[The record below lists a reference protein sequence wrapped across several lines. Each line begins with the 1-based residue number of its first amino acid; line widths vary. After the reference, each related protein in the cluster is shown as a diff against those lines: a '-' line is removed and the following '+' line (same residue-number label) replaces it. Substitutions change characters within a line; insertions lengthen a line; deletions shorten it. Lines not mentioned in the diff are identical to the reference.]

1 MAPERQKAK
10 GTSRMRS
17 KPKDRK
23 GRGVSSS
30 RSSASGVRATRPQ
43 DTILR
48 YLQSSSPLPAASERR
63 TPPRVASSGTL
74 RSDFSSATSNSTFAS
89 RLSNGSNTGP
99 VATSTAFPE
108 PLSISSSSSSSLSS
122 TVSPSIDESSGNARW
137 RRGRHLDE
145 RPSSRSP
152 VRQHYG
158 GKEYIPDSIDD
169 NMIDAAAPDGDVP
182 LNDQSLVFGP
192 DMQMDLAEEDDRSW
206 HMRSTP
212 PCSHKPYPD
221 GIINRANND
230 RRENIVTRSE
240 HPLNEAHDEE
250 RADPV
255 AAELPTRQEIYNWVE
270 EEELDEGEK
279 LARRIVYIL
288 TAGLVSCPAD
298 QHKGQDA
305 SHLAT
310 CRRHLHLRETWAG
323 SSARVSGSSFA
334 EREEQSRQ
342 FGLDRTVR
350 PLDASVTGLR
360 RDQLPPASRLE
371 AQFAG
376 WHEDKDWSDAEVC
389 LHQDDV
395 PQRKLAPAVHDIDSF
410 LHVTKDPRSLRG
422 PLNICITAQ
431 PSLLLS
437 KSIHVRV
444 PIRVGEKIRQVP
456 IYQIPHTVLAHQRPR
471 TVYMFFPRLY
481 DEKRRKKG
489 PVPLREEQNR
499 LFFDGFI
506 RPSIEKIGPHFV
518 HHLPGSYDSVRAA
531 SRIAR
536 ESSGSA
542 AVRGAAFE
550 VPYSEENLPRLWSVM
565 QEALDRAERDMAA
578 DGLRPGGS
586 GSVRETE
593 DASRLWQFG
602 DAIFLCSY
610 KDTKLWHQ
618 SSGSSIAGVLGDFR
632 ARCGVVSLEQ
642 EPAAS
647 IRSGDPAY
655 GNIRTEPMPWRQ
667 TQLVDVASEL
677 LPTRSGHTVLAR
689 RCCQYNTLRF
699 LYGQSGE
706 ALLGRTAPLVEDD
719 ADSDWDDET
728 GSIQEDEEGEG
739 ESDRG
744 GDGQAP
750 GGRGSEEDQAAGEGW
765 KPPRI
770 PRAVTTE
777 YPVHMLRDSICITS
791 EPRRT
796 SPIFRRGVSYVQSYT
811 VEEGN
816 FNVAAVWAFSHPN
829 IFNLAHSDEAWAAVA
844 RKGNIKAS
852 RQEAERA
859 LSQSIQRMASNLEDS
874 SRGCGRRKRL
884 GGN

>member
-1 MAPERQKAK
+1 M
-10 GTSRMRS
+10 
-17 KPKDRK
+17 
-23 GRGVSSS
+23 
-30 RSSASGVRATRPQ
+30 
-43 DTILR
+43 
-48 YLQSSSPLPAASERR
+48 
-63 TPPRVASSGTL
+63 
-74 RSDFSSATSNSTFAS
+74 
-89 RLSNGSNTGP
+89 
-99 VATSTAFPE
+99 
-108 PLSISSSSSSSLSS
+108 
-122 TVSPSIDESSGNARW
+122 
-137 RRGRHLDE
+137 
-145 RPSSRSP
+145 
-152 VRQHYG
+152 
-158 GKEYIPDSIDD
+158 DD
-169 NMIDAAAPDGDVP
+169 NVTDAAAPGGDVL
-182 LNDQSLVFGP
+182 LNDHSLVFGP
-192 DMQMDLAEEDDRSW
+192 DMQIDPAEEDDRSW
-206 HMRSTP
+206 HIRSTP
-212 PCSHKPYPD
+212 PSSHGSYPD
-221 GIINRANND
+221 GMINRANND
-230 RRENIVTRSE
+230 DLRENIVTRSE

-250 RADPV
+250 RAEPV

-270 EEELDEGEK
+270 EEDLDEGEK
-279 LARRIVYIL
+279 LARRIVNIL

-323 SSARVSGSSFA
+323 SSARVSGLSFA
-334 EREEQSRQ
+334 EREGQSRQ

-350 PLDASVTGLR
+350 PLDASVAGLR

-376 WHEDKDWSDAEVC
+376 WHEGKDWSDAEVC

-410 LHVTKDPRSLRG
+410 LHITKDPRSLRG

-444 PIRVGEKIRQVP
+444 PIRVGEKIKQVP
-456 IYQIPHTVLAHQRPR
+456 IYQIPHTAANGLYVLPAA
-471 TVYMFFPRLY
+471 L
-481 DEKRRKKG
+481 RREAPEEG

-578 DGLRPGGS
+578 DGLRPGGG

-632 ARCGVVSLEQ
+632 ARCDVVSLEQ

-647 IRSGDPAY
+647 SRSSNPAY
-655 GNIRTEPMPWRQ
+655 GDNRTEPTPWRQ
-667 TQLVDVASEL
+667 A
-677 LPTRSGHTVLAR
+677 LP
-689 RCCQYNTLRF
+689 
-699 LYGQSGE
+699 
-706 ALLGRTAPLVEDD
+706 
-719 ADSDWDDET
+719 
-728 GSIQEDEEGEG
+728 SIQ
-739 ESDRG
+739 
-744 GDGQAP
+744 
-750 GGRGSEEDQAAGEGW
+750 
-765 KPPRI
+765 
-770 PRAVTTE
+770 
-777 YPVHMLRDSICITS
+777 
-791 EPRRT
+791 
-796 SPIFRRGVSYVQSYT
+796 
-811 VEEGN
+811 
-816 FNVAAVWAFSHPN
+816 
-829 IFNLAHSDEAWAAVA
+829 
-844 RKGNIKAS
+844 
-852 RQEAERA
+852 
-859 LSQSIQRMASNLEDS
+859 
-874 SRGCGRRKRL
+874 
-884 GGN
+884 